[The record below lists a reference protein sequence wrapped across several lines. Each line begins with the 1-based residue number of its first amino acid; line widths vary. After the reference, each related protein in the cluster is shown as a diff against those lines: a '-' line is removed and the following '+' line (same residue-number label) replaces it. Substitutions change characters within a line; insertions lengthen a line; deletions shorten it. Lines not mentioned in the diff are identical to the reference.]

1 MADEVTPIP
10 TAGEGSKTPGQIPA
24 LHTPV
29 GNGAD
34 ATGVNGIGKGKGLPG
49 APLGGGAGGGLPGL
63 GGSALGGG
71 APVPLTPTQQLAERS
86 ENRLKMDLDDIFV
99 GYREDLPE
107 YKKVAKTINNVT
119 QDNLDEIITLL
130 VDKFGWQVD
139 RLKQLIPSRDEK
151 EIIEYLNDLK
161 NSNTQK
167 DVDVNQQ
174 ENTPTPPLGQEGEI
188 PLPVAAGL
196 NSLKNIKKGASMN
209 KQADLIIKDGTMEQ
223 VVADKSVL
231 FDKVA
236 LSISNVKKARVEAK
250 KAFLRK
256 KGFDMMADLAK
267 DDLGGM
273 PEGEDPTLTGPT
285 DPFGE
290 EDLGNFSEGFGGD
303 PKMEFDSKISELK
316 DLMSELTELVKQI
329 SDGSSDTS
337 ADDMIKSDTLVDKA
351 EDELEGAEKD
361 IDTFDKVEEK
371 DKASKEKDDKSE
383 NNDTDDS
390 FVKEA
395 STKKAMNV
403 VPKPPKEGVDV
414 NPKMN
419 EANMSKETKASAE
432 GGDPMTA
439 ATGKSAVLEDI
450 KARLAA
456 LREAKEGAGMEK
468 KAQLYPFK
476 DQETPVDEINNQQA
490 GENASAINSD
500 LKGGFP
506 ASKESETIAIKPGEQ
521 AKDPGMDVSVPYNK
535 VAAAADALAR
545 KASVEAVAKT
555 RVAME
560 IASMQQL
567 KGVPGMENPLREEL
581 VAKFAEVG
589 VDRNVAAAIVHNAYL
604 DKYED
609 SQKVVIAA
617 AFDVLANQSDD
628 ELVKVASFT
637 KEFRTASA
645 NEETPEEGASDI
657 NQVTA
662 TNESGKTVTANL
674 RGSQVSSIKDSSQV
688 YKDFWRRS
696 YAESKGMNV

>member
-1 MADEVTPIP
+1 MAEDIQSIP
-10 TAGEGSKTPGQIPA
+10 ASGPGSQTPGQIPS

-29 GNGAD
+29 GSGAD
-34 ATGVNGIGKGKGLPG
+34 ATGVNGIGKSKGLPG
-49 APLGGGAGGGLPGL
+49 APLGGGGGLP
-63 GGSALGGG
+63 SLGGG
-71 APVPLTPTQQLAERS
+71 APGLGANVPATPEQQLMERS
-86 ENRLKMDLDDIFV
+86 ENRLKTDLEDIFV
-99 GYREDLPE
+99 GYKDDLPE
-107 YKKVAKTINNVT
+107 NKKVAKTINNVN

-174 ENTPTPPLGQEGEI
+174 ENIPMPPLGQGEEEM

-196 NSLKNIKKGASMN
+196 NSLKNIKKGASMS

-223 VVADKSVL
+223 VVADKSLL

-273 PEGEDPTLTGPT
+273 PEGEDPTLDSPMDT
-285 DPFGE
+285 FGE
-290 EDLGNFSEGFGGD
+290 EDLDNFSEGFGGD
-303 PKMEFDSKISELK
+303 PKMDLDSKMSELK
-316 DLMSELTELVKQI
+316 DLMVELTELFKQI
-329 SDGSSDTS
+329 TDGSSDTS
-337 ADDMIKSDTLVDKA
+337 ADEMIKRDTLADKA
-351 EDELEGAEKD
+351 EDELKGAEKD
-361 IDTFDKVEEK
+361 IATFNKVEEK
-371 DKASKEKDDKSE
+371 DKASKEKDDKPE
-383 NNDTDDS
+383 KDDTDDS

-414 NPKMN
+414 NPKLT
-419 EANMSKETKASAE
+419 EANMSKETKATAE
-432 GGDPMTA
+432 GGDPMDA
-439 ATGKSAVLEDI
+439 ATGKKAVLEDI

-490 GENASAINSD
+490 SENASAANSD

-589 VDRNVAAAIVHNAYL
+589 VDRNVAAAIVHNAYV

>member
-1 MADEVTPIP
+1 MAEDIQSIP
-10 TAGEGSKTPGQIPA
+10 ASGPGSQTPGQIPS

-29 GNGAD
+29 GSGAD
-34 ATGVNGIGKGKGLPG
+34 ATGVNGIGKSKGLPG
-49 APLGGGAGGGLPGL
+49 APLGGGGGLP
-63 GGSALGGG
+63 SLGGG
-71 APVPLTPTQQLAERS
+71 APGLGANVPATPEQQLMERS
-86 ENRLKMDLDDIFV
+86 ENRLKTDLEDIFV
-99 GYREDLPE
+99 GYKDDLPE
-107 YKKVAKTINNVT
+107 NKKVAKTINNVN

-174 ENTPTPPLGQEGEI
+174 ENTPMPPLGQEGEI

-506 ASKESETIAIKPGEQ
+506 ASKESANLAIKPGEQ
-521 AKDPGMDVSVPYNK
+521 VNDPGMEISKPYNK

-545 KASVEAVAKT
+545 KASVEATAKT

-567 KGVPGMENPLREEL
+567 KGVPGMENPLKEEL
-581 VAKFAEVG
+581 VARFAEAG
-589 VDRNVAAAIVHNAYL
+589 IDKHVAAAIVHNAYL

-662 TNESGKTVTANL
+662 NNESGKTVTANL

>member
-1 MADEVTPIP
+1 MAEDIQSIP
-10 TAGEGSKTPGQIPA
+10 ASGPGSQTPGQIPS

-29 GNGAD
+29 GSGAD
-34 ATGVNGIGKGKGLPG
+34 ATGVHGIGKSKGLPG
-49 APLGGGAGGGLPGL
+49 APLGGGGGLP
-63 GGSALGGG
+63 SLGGG
-71 APVPLTPTQQLAERS
+71 APGLGANVPATPEQQLMERS
-86 ENRLKMDLDDIFV
+86 ENRLKTDLEDIFV
-99 GYREDLPE
+99 GYKDDLPE
-107 YKKVAKTINNVT
+107 NKKVAKTINNVN

-209 KQADLIIKDGTMEQ
+209 KQADLIIKDGTIEQ
-223 VVADKSVL
+223 VALDKSVL
-231 FDKVA
+231 FDKLA
-236 LSISNVKKARVEAK
+236 LSISNLKRARVEAK

-267 DDLGGM
+267 
-273 PEGEDPTLTGPT
+273 EDPTGDLDVEGDLSASTSRS
-285 DPFGE
+285 PFGE
-290 EDLGNFSEGFGGD
+290 EDLGSFSDGLGGD
-303 PKMEFDSKISELK
+303 PKTDVESKLEEMKKIMGEI
-316 DLMSELTELVKQI
+316 TELFKQI
-329 SDGSSDTS
+329 NNDTTDIS
-337 ADDMIKSDTLVDKA
+337 ADDIIKRDTLVDKA
-351 EDELEGAEKD
+351 EDEIEGAQKD
-361 IDTFDKVEEK
+361 IDTFNKVEEK
-371 DKASKEKDDKSE
+371 DKASKEKDDKDE
-383 NNDTDDS
+383 DDS

-456 LREAKEGAGMEK
+456 LREAKEGAGIEK

-506 ASKESETIAIKPGEQ
+506 ASKESENLGIKPGEQ
-521 AKDPGMDVSVPYNK
+521 VNDPGMEISKPYNK

-545 KASVEAVAKT
+545 KASVEATAKT

-567 KGVPGMENPLREEL
+567 KGVPGMENPLKEEL
-581 VAKFAEVG
+581 VARFAEAG
-589 VDRNVAAAIVHNAYL
+589 IDKHVAAAIVHNAYL

-662 TNESGKTVTANL
+662 NNESGKTVTANL